1 MGEFAPLRT
10 GQLVVRYHTPIKRR
24 ALAIAL
30 TVVVIAL
37 IYGAFELGRYCAGY
51 NVLNAA
57 RLRGALQ
64 ARLSELQ
71 AENETLRWEKASAQ
85 LQREVTERSYADI
98 EKMMAD
104 LQSQLQRQREELALY
119 RGIVSPE
126 DGIGGLRVQRFQ
138 IVPTD
143 AERQYKLRLVLV
155 QSMRQN
161 KVASG
166 SVALEVSGVR
176 GSEAV
181 RLPLSAIAASREA
194 LPFSFRYFQ
203 DLEQVV
209 ELPADFE
216 PHSVEIYVRSARQ
229 PELRESYPW
238 KIQTEA

>member
-10 GQLVVRYHTPIKRR
+10 GQLVVRYHTPVKRR
-24 ALAIAL
+24 ALVIAL
-30 TVVVIAL
+30 IVVVVAL
-37 IYGAFELGRYCAGY
+37 IYGAFELGRYRAGY
-51 NVLNAA
+51 DVLSAA
-57 RLRGALQ
+57 RARGALQ
-64 ARLSELQ
+64 TRLSELQ
-71 AENETLRWEKASAQ
+71 AENEMLRREKANAE
-85 LQREVTERSYADI
+85 LHREVSERSYADI
-98 EKMMAD
+98 QKMVAD
-104 LQSQLQRQREELALY
+104 LQSQLLRQREELAFY

-138 IVPTD
+138 VVPTE

-161 KVASG
+161 TVANG
-166 SVALEVSGVR
+166 SVQLEVSGVR
-176 GSEAV
+176 GSEPV
-181 RLPLSAIAASREA
+181 RLPLPAIAASRES

-229 PELRESYPW
+229 PELRESFPW